1 MILKTTSAT
10 VHPRISYLILT
21 VLMSC
26 IFSIVK
32 ISTALTTGY
41 LQNSVKTIKRAGLT
55 SNSLQLKKESFSF
68 GLAHKTLSTLSSTE
82 TDLTESN
89 TIMTSNFPKEM
100 SEDERYLFDL
110 NGFIVIRNVLT
121 PEEIKE
127 ANDVIDRHQEQMI
140 ERKES
145 ALRNAV
151 KGTNFYGSGPGR
163 KDLGG
168 VLEWGKDSKVFQKIL
183 AHPRLVPLFHGIL
196 GKG

>member
-1 MILKTTSAT
+1 
-10 VHPRISYLILT
+10 
-21 VLMSC
+21 
-26 IFSIVK
+26 
-32 ISTALTTGY
+32 
-41 LQNSVKTIKRAGLT
+41 
-55 SNSLQLKKESFSF
+55 
-68 GLAHKTLSTLSSTE
+68 
-82 TDLTESN
+82 
-89 TIMTSNFPKEM
+89 MT
-100 SEDERYLFDL
+100 EDERYLFDL

-127 ANDVIDRHQEQMI
+127 ANEVIDKYQNQMI

-168 VLEWGKDSKVFQKIL
+168 VLEWGEESKVFRKIL